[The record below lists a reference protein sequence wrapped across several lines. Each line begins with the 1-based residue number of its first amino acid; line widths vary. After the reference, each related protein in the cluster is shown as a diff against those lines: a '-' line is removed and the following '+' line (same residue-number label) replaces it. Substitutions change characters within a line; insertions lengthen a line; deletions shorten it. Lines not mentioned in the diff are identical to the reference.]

1 MVSII
6 NLAQWLQWT
15 TWSLSLLTPHLW
27 MFIFLVVSCFVF
39 IHRYS
44 ESLLYTSVKFQAAPL
59 IQEPSQE
66 ELDLPPPRRQF
77 LEDSEDQ
84 SRRSYRYTH
93 LLDGQ
98 LIPPAAAAEC
108 DCFTIP
114 RALQFNS
121 LNTSGDRFHYH
132 PHFTY
137 KASRTKTFTC

>member
-1 MVSII
+1 
-6 NLAQWLQWT
+6 
-15 TWSLSLLTPHLW
+15 

-39 IHRYS
+39 INRYS
-44 ESLLYTSVKFQAAPL
+44 GSQLSTYVKFQTAPL

-98 LIPPAAAAEC
+98 LISPAAAAEW
-108 DCFTIP
+108 DCLTIP

-121 LNTSGDRFHYH
+121 LNTSGDSSIIIPILQIKHLRQRQLLAKISTAH
-132 PHFTY
+132 
-137 KASRTKTFTC
+137 K